1 MSYKV
6 NITLN
11 SWLERPVYHDGKTA
25 SPRLVTP
32 AISNIKDL
40 ER

>member
-6 NITLN
+6 NIILN

-25 SPRLVTP
+25 GSSLVNP